1 MQQITSKIVRK
12 TKKQLNESQQSENKL
27 IVLKPIKIEA
37 KETHKIKWS
46 MTVIVND
53 LVNQVISQQVI
64 KISSIKTYKKKKN
77 GSGYLADKVH

>member
-1 MQQITSKIVRK
+1 
-12 TKKQLNESQQSENKL
+12 
-27 IVLKPIKIEA
+27 
-37 KETHKIKWS
+37 